1 MNADWVKADEVT
13 PMVMLL
19 NAQPC
24 RAEHSC
30 FHASC
35 MTERS
40 RSILPALV
48 EDLGNKLTAGGAQ
61 AFAVLS
67 LSYQE
72 QLKRLSQRSLIF
84 AALK

>member
-1 MNADWVKADEVT
+1 
-13 PMVMLL
+13 
-19 NAQPC
+19 
-24 RAEHSC
+24 
-30 FHASC
+30 